1 MVQGELRFDGK
12 VAIVT
17 GGGRGLGREYA
28 RLLGARGCRV
38 VVNDPGVTTRG
49 QGQEPGAAV
58 AVAQEIVAAGGI
70 AVGDR
75 DSVIDGADAIAAHA
89 IDEFGR
95 IDIVVNNAGISG
107 GGAFDEMP
115 AADFDRLVDTHY
127 GGAVRVS
134 RAAWPHLKAA
144 GAGRIVNMSSAS
156 VFGTPFTSPY
166 VSSKAG
172 IFGLTRALAAEGAY
186 SGILVNA
193 VMPAAFTRMTA
204 QLPDD
209 GFRGFLETYFPP
221 DKVAP
226 FVIFLAHESTTIN
239 GETFSVGAGRAAR
252 VFLAECPGVIGDGT
266 PESFAGRVDDLMSIE
281 GWEIPSDMMDEVRYS
296 SDHLGPDVAAAYA
309 HAIGAR
315 VSGGAS

>member
-1 MVQGELRFDGK
+1 MDELRFDGK
-12 VAIVT
+12 TAIVT
-17 GGGRGLGREYA
+17 GGGRGLGRAYA
-28 RLLGARGCRV
+28 RLLAARGCRV
-38 VVNDPGVTTRG
+38 VVNDPGVTTSGSAETEGAADVVVREITDAG
-49 QGQEPGAAV
+49 GAAV
-58 AVAQEIVAAGGI
+58 A
-70 AVGDR
+70 DR
-75 DSVIDGADAIAAHA
+75 SSVIDGADGIATHA
-89 IDEFGR
+89 VDEFGA

-115 AADFDRLVDTHY
+115 PEDFDRLVDTHY

-134 RAAWPHLKAA
+134 RAAWPHLKRS

-186 SGILVNA
+186 SGIGVNA
-193 VMPAAFTRMTA
+193 VMPAAYTRMTA

-209 GFRGFLETYFPP
+209 DGFRTFLETYFPP
-221 DKVAP
+221 EKVAP
-226 FVIFLAHESTTIN
+226 FVAYLAHVDCAIN
-239 GETFSVGAGRAAR
+239 GETFSVGADRAAR

-266 PESFAGRVDDLMSIE
+266 PEGYAAHADELLSVE

-309 HAIGAR
+309 RVAAHHAR
-315 VSGGAS
+315 

>member
-1 MVQGELRFDGK
+1 VAELRFDGK
-12 VAIVT
+12 AAIVT
-17 GGGRGLGREYA
+17 GGGRGLGRAYA
-28 RLLGARGCRV
+28 RLLAARGCQV
-38 VVNDPGVTTRG
+38 LVNDPGVATHG
-49 QGQEPGAAV
+49 GPEAEGAADDV
-58 AVAQEIVAAGGI
+58 AREITDAGGTAVA
-70 AVGDR
+70 DR
-75 DSVIDGADAIAAHA
+75 NSVIDGADVIAEHA
-89 IDEFGR
+89 FDEFGR

-134 RAAWPHLKAA
+134 RAAWPHLKRS

-186 SGILVNA
+186 LGIFVNA

-209 GFRGFLETYFPP
+209 DGFRSFLETWFPP
-221 DKVAP
+221 EKVAP
-226 FVIFLAHESTTIN
+226 FVVFLAHESTTIN
-239 GETFSVGAGRAAR
+239 GETFSVGADRAAR
-252 VFLAECPGVIGDGT
+252 VFLAECPGVLGDGT
-266 PESFAGRVDDLMSIE
+266 PEGFAARADELLRIE

-309 HAIGAR
+309 R
-315 VSGGAS
+315 VAAHHSQ

>member
-1 MVQGELRFDGK
+1 MAELRFDGR

-17 GGGRGLGREYA
+17 GGGRGLGREYS
-28 RLLGARGCRV
+28 RLLAARGCQV
-38 VVNDPGVTTRG
+38 VVNDPGVGTN
-49 QGQEPGAAV
+49 GQEQAPGAADEVVQEILATGGV
-58 AVAQEIVAAGGI
+58 AVA
-70 AVGDR
+70 DR
-75 DSVIDGADAIAAHA
+75 NSVIDGADAIAAHA

-107 GGAFDEMP
+107 GGPFDEMP

-134 RAAWPHLKAA
+134 RAAWRHLKAA

-172 IFGLTRALAAEGAY
+172 IFGLTRALAAEGAF

-209 GFRGFLETYFPP
+209 DGFRSFLETYFPP

-226 FVIFLAHESTTIN
+226 FVVFLAHQSTTIN
-239 GETFSVGAGRAAR
+239 GETFSVGADRAAR
-252 VFLAECPGVIGDGT
+252 VFLAESPGVVGDGT
-266 PESFAGRVDDLMSIE
+266 PEGFAARADQLLRVE

-296 SDHLGPDVAAAYA
+296 SEHLGPDVAAAYA
-309 HAIGAR
+309 RVAGHHAR
-315 VSGGAS
+315 